1 MDLTSEDQAK
11 HKVMKLLFKAVFYGF
26 TNCYIRKNLS
36 NLNTPSFLRVAAKY
50 LRRFSLLS
58 VHKPLQALTLEK
70 RSFLTHL
77 EECID
82 SVVVSQSVAVSKKE
96 AQIVLYVLHCLLD
109 HGAAREVIV
118 NVRCPVILA
127 WLLHERGPQHFLPQ
141 LGSLRSSEQPS
152 SSHSQ
157 TVEEQQDPE
166 VPCKLLKLESDVAET
181 LDPQLLCRRFG
192 SCAGASAGPCP
203 RGRIEQ
209 LEVSQWR
216 PTGLTVLTAA
226 LPTFFCLR
234 SLKLHNFCEFDA

>member
-1 MDLTSEDQAK
+1 MTSEDQAK
-11 HKVMKLLFKAVFYGF
+11 HKVMKLLFNAVFYGF
-26 TNCYIRKNLS
+26 TNCFIRKNLS
-36 NLNTPSFLRVAAKY
+36 NLNTPSFLNVAAKY

-70 RSFLTHL
+70 RSFLKHL

-82 SVVVSQSVAVSKKE
+82 SVVVSQSVVVSKTE

-127 WLLHERGPQHFLPQ
+127 WLLRERGPQHFLPQ
-141 LGSLRSSEQPS
+141 LRSLRSGEQPS
-152 SSHSQ
+152 SSRSQ

-166 VPCKLLKLESDVAET
+166 VPCKLRKLESET
-181 LDPQLLCRRFG
+181 MDPQLLCRRFG

-234 SLKLHNFCEFDA
+234 SLKLHNFCEFGA